1 MIKQVSIDEV
11 LERRSDVILIDVRTP
26 AEFAQFHI
34 TGAINVPL
42 FTNEERAEVGTLY
55 KQQSPQVAIE
65 RGLELV
71 SPKLPDLYR
80 QIHQLKDRAHD
91 IVIYCWRGGMR
102 SRSLAS
108 FMTMM
113 GVPCFQLAGG
123 IRSYRQRIVA
133 DLETFAK
140 QTKPFVVLEG
150 LTGTRKTD
158 LLLQLQA
165 EGYPVVDLEGL
176 ANHRGSIFG
185 SIGKEEKSQKAF
197 EKDLWERLCELKEAS
212 YYLIEGESKRLG
224 RIMIPDFIM
233 AGKEQG
239 VRLVTNYP
247 FEKRI
252 EAILNEYDPVTYRTE
267 LYRAFNYLKK
277 YLSPKTIDELE
288 LAFEN
293 EDDRK
298 IIEILLITYY
308 DPKYTHS
315 HSTNVGEKQTI
326 SFDSLDEGL
335 LKVKK
340 HLERLF
346 QTKGLT
352 QIS

>member
-1 MIKQVSIDEV
+1 MIKQVAIDEV
-11 LERRSDVILIDVRTP
+11 IERLSTVTLIDVRTP

-42 FTNEERAEVGTLY
+42 FSNEERAEVGTLY
-55 KQQSPQVAIE
+55 KEQSPQVAIE

-80 QIHQLKDRAHD
+80 QINRLKDRKHD

-113 GVPCFQLAGG
+113 GLTCYQLEGG
-123 IRSYRQRIVA
+123 IRSYRQRITA
-133 DLETFAK
+133 DLGHFAE
-140 QTKPFVVLEG
+140 QNKPFVVLEG

-158 LLLQLQA
+158 ILLQLQA

-197 EKDLWERLCELKEAS
+197 EKDLWERLRELGDAA

-233 AGKEQG
+233 AGKEKG
-239 VRLVTNYP
+239 ARIVTNYP
-247 FEKRI
+247 FEKRV
-252 EAILNEYDPVTYRTE
+252 EAIFYEYNPTE
-267 LYRAFNYLKK
+267 NRPALYQAFQHLKR
-277 YLSPKTIDELE
+277 YLSLETIDVLE
-288 LAFEN
+288 NAFQQ
-293 EDDRK
+293 EDDRTV
-298 IIEILLITYY
+298 IDVLLNTYY

-315 HSTNVGEKQTI
+315 HETNEGEKQTI
-326 SFDSLDEGL
+326 TFESLDEGL
-335 LKVKK
+335 LKVKR
-340 HLERLF
+340 HLEHLF
-346 QTKGLT
+346 LAKGMT
-352 QIS
+352 PIS

>member
-11 LERRSDVILIDVRTP
+11 IERLSNVTLIDVRTP

-34 TGAINVPL
+34 TGAINIPL
-42 FTNEERAEVGTLY
+42 FSNEERAEVGTLY

-80 QIHQLKDRAHD
+80 QIHRLKDREHD

-113 GVPCFQLAGG
+113 GIPCYQLAGG
-123 IRSYRQRIVA
+123 IRSYRQRITA
-133 DLETFAK
+133 DLAHFAE
-140 QTKPFVVLEG
+140 QNKPFVVLEG

-158 LLLQLQA
+158 ILLQLQA

-197 EKDLWERLCELKEAS
+197 EKDLWERLRELGDAS

-224 RIMIPDFIM
+224 RIMIPEFIM
-233 AGKEQG
+233 AGKEKG
-239 VRLVTNYP
+239 ARLVTNYP
-247 FEKRI
+247 FEKRV
-252 EAILNEYDPVTYRTE
+252 EAIFYEYDPTKNRQA
-267 LYRAFNYLKK
+267 LYQAFEHLKK
-277 YLSPKTIDELE
+277 YLSPTTIEELDT
-288 LAFEN
+288 AFLQ

-298 IIEILLITYY
+298 VIDILLKRYY

-315 HSTNVGEKQTI
+315 HETNVGEKHTI
-326 SFDSLDEGL
+326 SFESLDEGIV
-335 LKVKK
+335 KVKQ
-340 HLERLF
+340 HLEILF
-346 QTKGLT
+346 QPKGLT

>member
-1 MIKQVSIDEV
+1 MIKQVMIDEV
-11 LERRSDVILIDVRTP
+11 IAQLSNVILIDVRTP

-42 FTNEERAEVGTLY
+42 FSNEERAEVGTLY
-55 KQQSPQVAIE
+55 KQQNPQVAIE

-80 QIHQLKDRAHD
+80 QINQLNDRKHD
-91 IVIYCWRGGMR
+91 IIFYCWRGGMR

-113 GVPCFQLAGG
+113 GIPCYQLAGG
-123 IRSYRQRIVA
+123 IRSYRERITA
-133 DLETFAK
+133 DLNQIAE
-140 QTKPFVVLEG
+140 QNKPFVVLEG

-158 LLLQLQA
+158 ILVHLQA

-185 SIGKEEKSQKAF
+185 SVGKEEKSQKAF
-197 EKDLWERLCELKEAS
+197 EKDLWERLKELENAP

-233 AGKEQG
+233 DGKEKG
-239 VRLVTNYP
+239 ARIVTQYP
-247 FEKRI
+247 FGKRV
-252 EAILNEYDPVTYRTE
+252 EAIFEEYAPNENRQA
-267 LYRAFNYLKK
+267 LYEAFDYLKK
-277 YLSPKTIDELE
+277 YLSPRTIDELE
-288 LAFEN
+288 TAFDQ
-293 EDDRK
+293 EDDRT
-298 IIEILLITYY
+298 IISILLDTYY

-315 HSTNVGEKQTI
+315 HSTNFGDKKTI
-326 SFDSLDEGL
+326 TFETLDEGI
-335 LKVKK
+335 LKVKH
-340 HLERLF
+340 HLEHLF
-346 QTKGLT
+346 QSKGLT